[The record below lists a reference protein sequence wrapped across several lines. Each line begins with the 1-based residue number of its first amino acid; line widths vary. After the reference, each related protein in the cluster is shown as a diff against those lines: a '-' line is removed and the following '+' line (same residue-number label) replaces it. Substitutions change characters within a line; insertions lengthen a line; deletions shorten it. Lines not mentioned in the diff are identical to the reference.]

1 MNKTMDELS
10 DLFIKIG
17 KKMYGSESGYAYTVG
32 SVVGLVDFHL
42 KYDPNG
48 LQKAINR
55 RFEEAEKEL
64 ANL

>member
-1 MNKTMDELS
+1 MNKSLDELS
-10 DLFIKIG
+10 NLFIKIG
-17 KKMYGSESGYAYTVG
+17 MKRYGSESGYAYTVG
-32 SVVGLVDFHL
+32 SVEGLVDFHL

-55 RFEEAEKEL
+55 RFAEAEKEL

>member
-1 MNKTMDELS
+1 MNKSMNELS

-17 KKMYGSESGYAYTVG
+17 KKMYGSECGHAFATG

-48 LQKAINR
+48 LQKAINI
-55 RFEEAEKEL
+55 RFAEAEKEL